1 MCFREKVQEALVDTR
16 PAVSHQEVMAQA
28 RALVSKKK
36 HRAGS

>member
-16 PAVSHQEVMAQA
+16 PAVSHQEVMAEA
-28 RALVSKKK
+28 RALIGKKK